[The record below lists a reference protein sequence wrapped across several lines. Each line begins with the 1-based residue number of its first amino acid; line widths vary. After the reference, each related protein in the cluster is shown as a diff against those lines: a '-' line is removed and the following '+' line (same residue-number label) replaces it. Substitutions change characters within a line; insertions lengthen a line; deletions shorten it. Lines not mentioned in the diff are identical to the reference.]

1 MIKKLSVF
9 FLYCLIPGIYSTAQP
24 LQNELKQADSLF
36 SVQQFTQS
44 FDVYQTIYL
53 QGDHASPA
61 MLLKMAYIKEGLG
74 DITLAQYYLNEYY
87 LATSNELAL
96 EKMEK
101 LASAHELEGYNHD
114 DITFLFNIYYKHYN
128 WLLIGL
134 IVLTAA
140 VFFILIYQKMKKQG
154 SPTTTAVF
162 LVILLAGLFYLVNFG
177 KDYNKGLIVKNNTFV
192 MAAPS
197 AGANIVDVIQK
208 GHKVS
213 IKGTHDV
220 YAQIEWNGQKVYVKS
235 KSIRPLTIW

>member
-1 MIKKLSVF
+1 MFKKLSVF
-9 FLYCLIPGIYSTAQP
+9 FSGCLFLSIYVAAQP
-24 LQNELKQADSLF
+24 LENDLKHADSLF

-74 DITLAQYYLNEYY
+74 DITLAEYYLNEYY

-101 LASAHELEGYNHD
+101 LATANELQGYNHD
-114 DITFLFNIYYKHYN
+114 DITFLFNVYYKHYN
-128 WLLIGL
+128 WLLISL
-134 IVLTAA
+134 IILTAA
-140 VFFILIYQKMKKQG
+140 IFSILIYQKMKKQG

-177 KDYNKGLIVKNNTFV
+177 RDYNKGLIIKNNTFV

-197 AGANIVDVIQK
+197 AGATVVDVIQK
-208 GHKVS
+208 GHKVA

-220 YAQIEWNGQKVYVKS
+220 YAKIEWNGQDVYVKS
-235 KSIRPLTIW
+235 KSIRSLTIW